1 MIPPLLTRRQIL
13 LRGAKLS
20 AACLLAGPLG
30 PLGPR
35 ARAALAGSAVRR
47 VFDVADYGAAGNGTT
62 LDTEAIQRA
71 VDEAAAAGGGAR
83 VLLRGG
89 RRYLIGA
96 LVLKSGI
103 DFHLADDAE
112 VLVSTD
118 PRDFGGLAAIT
129 ATGAQGLRL
138 TGTGTINGRSPEFM
152 DHYDPVNEW
161 WRPKAFRPRLV
172 ALTGCRDLEIR
183 DLTFRQAPSWTL
195 HLLGCERTLVDGIV
209 IRNQL
214 DVPNCDG
221 IDPDHCRDLV
231 IRNCHIVC
239 GDDAIVVK
247 TTRQGARFGPSSNI
261 RVSDCVIET
270 QDAGVKIG
278 TETAQDISDVR
289 FERCDIRTSS
299 RGLCVQL
306 RDEGSISKVEFR
318 DITFASRYFSD
329 PWWGRGEGISLT
341 AIPRAPTTK
350 VGTIHDVR
358 VTNVTG
364 RAENSVRVSG
374 SAQSRVRDITLEN
387 VAVTLDR
394 STKYRGGLWDN
405 RPTSALP
412 GIEEHG
418 NPGFGIRHADN
429 VTLKD
434 CRVAWGRNP
443 PGYFT
448 HALEAEDVTGLA
460 HPGFVGEAAHPGRD
474 LPIVS
479 G

>member
-1 MIPPLLTRRQIL
+1 M
-13 LRGAKLS
+13 
-20 AACLLAGPLG
+20 
-30 PLGPR
+30 
-35 ARAALAGSAVRR
+35 
-47 VFDVADYGAAGNGTT
+47 
-62 LDTEAIQRA
+62 
-71 VDEAAAAGGGAR
+71 DEAAAAGGGAQ

-112 VLVSTD
+112 LLVSAD
-118 PRDFGGLAAIT
+118 SKDFGGRAAIT
-129 ATGAQGLRL
+129 ALGAQGLRL

-152 DHYDPVNEW
+152 DHYDAEIEW

-172 ALTGCRDLEIR
+172 ALTACRDLEIH

-195 HLLGCERTLVDGIV
+195 HLLGCERTLVDGDTS
-209 IRNQL
+209 QTQPA
-214 DVPNCDG
+214 VPTCDG

-247 TTRQGARFGPSSNI
+247 TTRQGASYGPSSNI

-278 TETAQDISDVR
+278 TETTQDISDVR

-299 RGLCVQL
+299 RGICIQH
-306 RDEGSISKVEFR
+306 RDEGNIFDVDFR
-318 DITFASRYFSD
+318 DITFAARYFSD

-341 AIPRAPTTK
+341 AIPRAPGAK
-350 VGTIHDVR
+350 IGALHNVSI
-358 VTNVTG
+358 TNVSG

-374 SAQSRVRDITLEN
+374 SATSRVRDVTLEN
-387 VAVTLDR
+387 VAMTLER

-405 RPTSALP
+405 RPTTAMP

-418 NPGFGIRHADN
+418 NPGYSLRHADR

-434 CRVAWGRNP
+434 CRVAWGPNP
-443 PGYFT
+443 PAYYT
-448 HALEAEDVTGLA
+448 HALESEDVTDLT
-460 HPGFVGEAAHPGRD
+460 HPGFVGEAADPG
-474 LPIVS
+474 LNQAIVT

>member
-1 MIPPLLTRRQIL
+1 MPSPLLTRRQVL
-13 LRGAKLS
+13 GASAKL
-20 AACLLAGPLG
+20 AATSLLATAFR
-30 PLGPR
+30 PR
-35 ARAALAGSAVRR
+35 LRAAAAAGPR
-47 VFDVADYGAAGNGTT
+47 VFDVGDYGAAGDGTR
-62 LDTEAIQRA
+62 LDTAAIQRA
-71 VDEAAAAGGGAR
+71 VDEAAASGRGAQ

-96 LVLKSGI
+96 LVLKAGI

-112 VLVSTD
+112 ILVSAD
-118 PRDFGGLAAIT
+118 PKDFGGRAAIT
-129 ATGAQGLRL
+129 ALDAQGLRL
-138 TGTGTINGRSPEFM
+138 SGTGTINGRSPEFM
-152 DHYDPVNEW
+152 DHYDAENEW

-172 ALTGCRDLEIR
+172 ALTGCRDLEIH

-195 HLLGCERTLVDGIV
+195 HLLGCERTLVDGIK
-209 IRNQL
+209 IQNQL

-247 TTRQGARFGPSSNI
+247 TTRQGASYGPSSNI

-278 TETAQDISDVR
+278 TETTQDICDVR
-289 FERCDIRTSS
+289 FERCEIRTSS
-299 RGLCVQL
+299 RGICIQL
-306 RDEGSISKVEFR
+306 RDEGNIFKVDFR
-318 DITFASRYFSD
+318 DITFAARYFSD

-341 AIPRAPTTK
+341 AIPRAP
-350 VGTIHDVR
+350 GAGIGALHDVR
-358 VTNVTG
+358 ISNVTG
-364 RAENSVRVSG
+364 RAENSVRISG
-374 SAQSRVRDITLEN
+374 SAASRVRDITLEN
-387 VAVTLDR
+387 VAMTLGR

-405 RPTSALP
+405 RPTTAVP

-418 NPGFGIRHADN
+418 NPGYAIRHADR
-429 VTLKD
+429 VSLKD
-434 CRVAWGRNP
+434 CRVAWGPNP
-443 PGYFT
+443 PDYFT
-448 HALEAEDVTGLA
+448 HALEAEDVTGLS

-474 LPIVS
+474 RAIVA